1 MEPFEW
7 LLLGVGVA
15 IGSIFSGSRGKSVV
29 RSAAKGY
36 LVVEE
41 KTREWTANMR
51 EDFRD
56 AVEEARYERD
66 QQLNQQDLE
75 DEEEDEERSQ
85 DGKRPVSHASGTRA
99 HALSRNSTAKKRSS
113 SNSESDSDGEK
124 REPQASGKEKS

>member
-15 IGSIFSGSRGKSVV
+15 VGSLLSGGRSKGVM

-36 LVVEE
+36 LLVEE

-66 QQLNQQDLE
+66 LE
-75 DEEEDEERSQ
+75 MGLREREEAEADEDARGEEPRHEA
-85 DGKRPVSHASGTRA
+85 HTSGTRTQTRS
-99 HALSRNSTAKKRSS
+99 SRNTTKKRSPS
-113 SNSESDSDGEK
+113 RSVSGNGKTEREADTESKENS
-124 REPQASGKEKS
+124 

>member
-15 IGSIFSGSRGKSVV
+15 IGSLFGTQGKGLL

-41 KTREWTANMR
+41 KTKEWSANMR

-56 AVEEARYERD
+56 AVEEARYEHEQGTVGRND
-66 QQLNQQDLE
+66 AEYQTML
-75 DEEEDEERSQ
+75 EEDGRRRGRGGAQTTKSNT
-85 DGKRPVSHASGTRA
+85 TRA
-99 HALSRNSTAKKRSS
+99 RGGQTGPR
-113 SNSESDSDGEK
+113 GG
-124 REPQASGKEKS
+124 QTGT